1 MVGLLS
7 LEEESDL
14 ALLRLFPQP
23 LPPYKATV
31 AVRDSLR
38 LELPSSSHLWSF
50 NLGAWVKQDK
60 VGRIL
65 AWIRQGSL

>member
-38 LELPSSSHLWSF
+38 LELPSSSICGHLIWEPELNKIKWAEVFS
-50 NLGAWVKQDK
+50 
-60 VGRIL
+60 
-65 AWIRQGSL
+65 SLN

>member
-14 ALLRLFPQP
+14 ALLLL
-23 LPPYKATV
+23 LPHLLPSYKGTL

-38 LELPSSSHLWSF
+38 LELPSSSICG
-50 NLGAWVKQDK
+50 NLIWKPELNKINWA
-60 VGRIL
+60 
-65 AWIRQGSL
+65 